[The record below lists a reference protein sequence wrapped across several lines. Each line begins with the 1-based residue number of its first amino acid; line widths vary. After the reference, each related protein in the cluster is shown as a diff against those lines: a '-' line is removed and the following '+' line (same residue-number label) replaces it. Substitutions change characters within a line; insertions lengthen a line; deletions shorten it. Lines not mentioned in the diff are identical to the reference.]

1 MSVWNAANVCHSCVV
16 RSYVELCQ
24 CDGNNV
30 VFCHVLFCAVP
41 WTPATYAMLE
51 DEFNTFV

>member
-16 RSYVELCQ
+16 RSYVELCLNLLCQ

-41 WTPATYAMLE
+41 WTPATYAML
-51 DEFNTFV
+51 